1 MKVFLIPWIYFSFH
15 EAEDLAMYAI
25 FFCSKMSAS
34 ELYITVFCSFSW
46 FFWLFFFSTGHYQ
59 EGMVSSFD
67 YYPFL
72 EAAEVYISSAMGG
85 HFDQIA
91 RK

>member
-15 EAEDLAMYAI
+15 QAEDLATYTV
-25 FFCSKMSAS
+25 FFCSTMSAS
-34 ELYITVFCSFSW
+34 ELYITV
-46 FFWLFFFSTGHYQ
+46 LFFFFFFKGHYQ

-67 YYPFL
+67 YYLFL
-72 EAAEVYISSAMGG
+72 EAATVYISSAMGG
-85 HFDQIA
+85 HFDQTA